1 MKVGDL
7 VRIRKSAIDR
17 LSTLWFI
24 ELADNRTPLLLVEK
38 INGPVYP
45 MWSVYRPN
53 GSTFFIQEE
62 KLTKRMW

>member
-1 MKVGDL
+1 MKSGDL
-7 VRIRKSAIDR
+7 VRIRKSAIESF
-17 LSTLWFI
+17 STLWFI
-24 ELADNRTPLLLVEK
+24 ELADNKTPLLLVEK

-45 MWSVYRPN
+45 MWSVYKPD

>member
-1 MKVGDL
+1 MKCGDL
-7 VRIRKSAIDR
+7 VRIRKTAIDY
-17 LSTLWFI
+17 LSTDWFI
-24 ELADNRTPLLLVEK
+24 WLAEKKTPLVLVEK

-45 MWSVYRPN
+45 MWCVLKPD